1 MASSHSPGRYCPSCG
16 SRLARDN
23 TDILCTP
30 CRNKAQEALRHPP
43 TIPPEFWEA
52 EELQAAFA
60 SSHMGKA
67 IYAYRHHPFHG
78 PSPLSQE
85 LVGGWAN
92 MTQAQLSR
100 IENGNP
106 IHDLRKLIYWAQT
119 LGMPAKYLWF
129 DLPECRRHDGQ
140 AASLTNGS
148 CPAPGPACSTG
159 VLVRPNG
166 LPWVWNETQI
176 VQALSELARTEL
188 MLNRWETVKGMVV
201 IVGAA
206 LTQPLHRW
214 LDPESMASLTGIR
227 STAGPMSEEEIELIE
242 TATRVFRNWE
252 YQYGGGLGRK
262 AVIGQLSEVTDL
274 LHERHPARL
283 KRRLFAVTAELAKTA
298 GSMSWDAG
306 LHASAQR
313 YYVLAVQA
321 AKAGGDQLL
330 AANVL
335 ASMARQML
343 DLGHA
348 DDALDL
354 IHLAQYGSR
363 KSASARLR
371 AMLYTREAWA
381 YAKLGQVQA
390 FHRAVGLAEY
400 TFAEADTAE
409 DPAWIAYFDA
419 AELAGVIGARYRD
432 LAHHDPRQ
440 ARRSESRILEALQL
454 RPVNRVRNR
463 AFDLTGLARAYLMQ
477 GQVDGACEVAVRVL
491 PLAKRLGS
499 RRILDRLAD
508 LSQEAAPYSTVAV
521 VCDLRER
528 IADVLRVR

>member
-1 MASSHSPGRYCPSCG
+1 MS
-16 SRLARDN
+16 N
-23 TDILCTP
+23 
-30 CRNKAQEALRHPP
+30 
-43 TIPPEFWEA
+43 
-52 EELQAAFA
+52 
-60 SSHMGKA
+60 
-67 IYAYRHHPFHG
+67 
-78 PSPLSQE
+78 
-85 LVGGWAN
+85 
-92 MTQAQLSR
+92 
-100 IENGNP
+100 
-106 IHDLRKLIYWAQT
+106 
-119 LGMPAKYLWF
+119 
-129 DLPECRRHDGQ
+129 RR
-140 AASLTNGS
+140 
-148 CPAPGPACSTG
+148 
-159 VLVRPNG
+159 
-166 LPWVWNETQI
+166 
-176 VQALSELARTEL
+176 
-188 MLNRWETVKGMVV
+188 ETVKGMAV

-206 LTQPLHRW
+206 LTEPLHRW
-214 LDPESMASLTGIR
+214 LDPKSMASLTSMR
-227 STAGPMSEEEIELIE
+227 SAAGPISEEEVELIE
-242 TATRVFRNWE
+242 AAARVFRNWDD
-252 YQYGGGLGRK
+252 QYGAGLGRK
-262 AVIGQLSEVTDL
+262 AVIGQLYEATDL
-274 LHERHPARL
+274 LHERHPAHL
-283 KRRLFAVTAELAKTA
+283 TRRLFAATAELAKTA

-354 IHLAQYGSR
+354 IHSAQYGSR

-381 YAKLGQVQA
+381 YAKLGHVQA

-400 TFAEADTAE
+400 AFAEADPAE
-409 DPAWIAYFDA
+409 DPYWIDYFDD

-432 LAHHDPRQ
+432 LARHDPRQ
-440 ARRSESRILEALQL
+440 ARRSESRILEALRL

-463 AFDLTGLARAYLMQ
+463 AFDLTGLARTYLIQ
-477 GQVDGACEVAVRVL
+477 GQVDGVCEVAAQAL

-508 LSQEAAPYSTVAV
+508 LSQEAAPYSGVAA

-528 IADVLRVR
+528 IADVLRV